1 MRNDALCARD
11 AYLHKALL
19 FRDSD
24 LVKVVTGIRRCGK
37 SSLLKLVRDRIESE
51 GVQDRGFIAVNLEER
66 GLGIRN
72 ADDLYAYLRAHMS
85 PAGRTY
91 VFLDEVQRIEGWHDV
106 VNSVR
111 VEFDCD
117 LYVTGSNA
125 YLLSG
130 ELTTYLSGRYVEV
143 KMLPLAFAEYASF
156 CGVAFPE
163 GRTAAIDP
171 KGEVVLFDDLFK
183 RYLLY
188 GGMPALAAL
197 ETTQEQHAQYL
208 EGLYSTVL
216 VRDVLHRERGREQA
230 IVDPDLL
237 RDLSEYFADT
247 VGRQVSLNKV
257 TAALDASGR
266 KTTNKT
272 VSAYVRAIED
282 AFMLYPCKRFDI
294 HGRSLLK
301 TLPKYYL
308 VDTGLRHYLTGY
320 RGRDIGFVF
329 ENAVYL
335 ELLYQG
341 WAPHVGK
348 LGSAE
353 VDYIA
358 VKDGRTVYVQVTD
371 EMSAEATREREL
383 KPLRSIRDNHEKIV
397 VVRRGESEV
406 TGDGIHIVNARDF
419 FLGEGL

>member
-1 MRNDALCARD
+1 MGNDALCPRD

-51 GVQDRGFIAVNLEER
+51 GVQDWGFIAVNLEER

-130 ELTTYLSGRYVEV
+130 ELATYLSGRYVEV
-143 KMLPLAFAEYASF
+143 KMLPLSFAEYASF
-156 CGVAFPE
+156 CGIEFPE
-163 GRTAAIDP
+163 GRAAALDP
-171 KGEVVLFDDLFK
+171 EGKVILFDDLFK

-247 VGRQVSLNKV
+247 VGRQASLNKV

-308 VDTGLRHYLTGY
+308 VDTGLRQYLTGY
-320 RGRDIGFVF
+320 RGGDIGFIF

-353 VDYIA
+353 VDFIA

-371 EMSAEATREREL
+371 EMGSEATREREL
-383 KPLRSIRDNHEKIV
+383 KPLRSIRDSHEKIV

>member
-1 MRNDALCARD
+1 
-11 AYLHKALL
+11 
-19 FRDSD
+19 
-24 LVKVVTGIRRCGK
+24 
-37 SSLLKLVRDRIESE
+37 
-51 GVQDRGFIAVNLEER
+51 
-66 GLGIRN
+66 
-72 ADDLYAYLRAHMS
+72 
-85 PAGRTY
+85 
-91 VFLDEVQRIEGWHDV
+91 
-106 VNSVR
+106 
-111 VEFDCD
+111 
-117 LYVTGSNA
+117 
-125 YLLSG
+125 
-130 ELTTYLSGRYVEV
+130 
-143 KMLPLAFAEYASF
+143 
-156 CGVAFPE
+156 
-163 GRTAAIDP
+163 
-171 KGEVVLFDDLFK
+171 
-183 RYLLY
+183 
-188 GGMPALAAL
+188 MPALAAL

-406 TGDGIHIVNARDF
+406 TGDGIHIVNARGF